1 MKKVRKTKIK
11 DDKEGE
17 IRTTKT
23 KKQRGQRCEEGE
35 KNKRKEERGS
45 VERVKTNR
53 IQDRSEKRVR

>member
-23 KKQRGQRCEEGE
+23 KKQRGQWCEEGK
-35 KNKRKEERGS
+35 KNKRKEE
-45 VERVKTNR
+45 V
-53 IQDRSEKRVR
+53 